1 MHTLSSARRTY
12 MASASA
18 VECTATVAI
27 PISLQARRTR
37 SAISPRLAINTLS
50 NIGARGLRENSL
62 LDDDQ
67 RLPEL
72 DGLAVGDQDTGD
84 HPGLWGRNV
93 VHGLH
98 GLDDEERLP
107 LGDTRAHRSE
117 RRGTGLGGKVCDA
130 HHGRT
135 HAARVLAGI
144 VGVRIGSRLHW
155 R

>member
-18 VECTATVAI
+18 VEWTATVAI

-50 NIGARGLRENSL
+50 NIGARGPPRELIARARL

-72 DGLAVGDQDTGD
+72 DGMAVGDQDTRP
-84 HPGLWGRNV
+84 HPGLRGRDV

-98 GLDDEERLP
+98 GLDDEERLA
-107 LGDTRAHRSE
+107 LGDARAHRDE
-117 RRGTGLGGKVCDA
+117 RRSAGLGGE
-130 HHGRT
+130 
-135 HAARVLAGI
+135 
-144 VGVRIGSRLHW
+144 VGDG
-155 R
+155 